1 MTPPTATKDQ
11 RQLLEQA
18 LRQLRGVRAQLAAS
32 ERAKHEPI
40 AVIGAAVRA
49 PGGVT
54 DLDGLWQLLA
64 SGTDAVGPEAGGP
77 EGHRPGKPRAS
88 RHAGL
93 LSEVDG
99 FDAGFFGMSADE
111 ADHLDPQQRLVL
123 ETAWEAAEDAGLPV
137 ERLRDRDTGVF
148 LGVYNHD
155 YLGLQLSGQA
165 EITTYTAPGGAN
177 SMAANRLS
185 YLLDLHGP
193 SMAVDTA
200 CSSSLVALHLACRAL
215 RQGDCDYALVGG
227 VNVIL
232 SEATTEATGK
242 VLPIAPGGR
251 CRTFDAEADGI
262 VRAEGCGM
270 LLLER
275 AFDADRNG
283 RQVRALIRGTAV
295 NHNGRTN
302 GLTAPSPPAQ
312 IRLLR
317 RALADA
323 AADPAEVLY
332 VEAHGTGTRLGDPIE
347 AEALREVYGA
357 GEEPCAVGS
366 VKTNFGHQEAAAGI
380 MGLLKAMLVLQTGQV
395 PPNVHFTRL
404 NPEID
409 LQGTRLTV
417 PTKLTDLPAA
427 SRRLAAV
434 SAMGF
439 GGANAHVVLE
449 AAPPAPAAAQATGPD
464 ARAAGEET
472 SGRPLLLPVS
482 ARSTGALAALAA
494 GYADRL
500 ARLGPAEAADF
511 CAAAARGRTHHSH
524 RLCLS
529 AADPAGLAARL
540 RAARTE
546 FVRPS
551 PAARRV
557 AFLFSGQGTQWAGM
571 GGELPA
577 RQPVVRAEI
586 EKCDEIIRERVG
598 WSVLDQLGAPPGESR
613 LHETEVAQL
622 SMAALQWGLA
632 ELWRSWGVTPYAV
645 TGHSMGEIVAARAAG
660 ILGREEAVDLL
671 IARARLTEEGAR
683 GGAMLSL
690 TLPVAEVEP
699 LLAEAGGRIGV
710 AAVNGP
716 RSTVVSGEPE
726 ALARV
731 EAAAAAL
738 GAKTKRLS
746 MSYAFHSPLLD
757 GTDAALAAEV
767 AALRPGRGGTRLYST
782 VTGDRI
788 EPAGLTPAHWGRN
801 LRGTVQFQAA
811 VAALARDGVDVFV
824 EIGPHP
830 ALLRDVS
837 ATLEELREQG
847 GTAGPGHLAIGSLR
861 RDRPA
866 VEALYDSLAELYC
879 AGLDLDWAAIL
890 PAPRRQVA
898 LPTYPWQRRRHWL
911 HVRPATESSG
921 ESTGGFAGNAAEAGP
936 GTGREGGPEG
946 SREGGGPAQEP
957 RAALSEAEIEAAVV
971 AFIRAQLAAALEREE
986 PVPVDGRL
994 DSLGLTSLLIVEL
1007 KNRIEREFGTQ
1018 VPLRPFL
1025 EGGTPAGLARL
1036 VARSLRGGAAAD
1048 GQ

>member
-49 PGGVT
+49 PGGVS
-54 DLDGLWQLLA
+54 DPDSLWQLLA
-64 SGTDAVGPEAGGP
+64 TGTDAVGPEAGGP
-77 EGHRPGKPRAS
+77 EGHRPGEPRPG
-88 RHAGL
+88 RYAGL

-99 FDAGFFGMSADE
+99 FDAGFFGISADE

-123 ETAWEAAEDAGLPV
+123 EAAWEAAEDAGLPV
-137 ERLRDRDTGVF
+137 ERLRERDTGVF

-165 EITTYTAPGGAN
+165 DITTYTAPGGAN

-193 SMAVDTA
+193 SVAVDTA

-232 SEATTEATGK
+232 SEATTQATGK

-262 VRAEGCGM
+262 VRAEGCGV

-275 AFDADRNG
+275 ASDADRHG
-283 RQVRALIRGTAV
+283 RHVRALIRGTAV

-312 IRLLR
+312 TRLLR

-323 AADPAEVLY
+323 AADPADVLY

-380 MGLLKAMLVLQTGQV
+380 IGLLKAMLVLQMGQV

-449 AAPPAPAAAQATGPD
+449 AAPPTPRAEAGPGRAD
-464 ARAAGEET
+464 AREGGT
-472 SGRPLLLPVS
+472 PLLLPLS

-500 ARLGPAEAADF
+500 AHLGPAEAAEF
-511 CAAAARGRTHHSH
+511 CAAAARGRTHHAY
-524 RLCLS
+524 RLCPG
-529 AADPAGLAARL
+529 AADAAGLVAQL

-546 FVRPS
+546 FTRPS

-557 AFLFSGQGTQWAGM
+557 AFVFSGQGTQWEGM
-571 GGELPA
+571 GRELLA
-577 RQPVVRAEI
+577 TQPVVRAEV
-586 EKCDEIIRERVG
+586 EKCDEVIRERVG
-598 WSVLDQLGAPPGESR
+598 WSVLDQLTAPPGESR

-632 ELWRSWGVTPYAV
+632 ELWRSWGVEPYAV
-645 TGHSMGEIVAARAAG
+645 AGHSMGEIVAARAAG

-683 GGAMLSL
+683 GGAMASL
-690 TLPVAEVEP
+690 TLPLAEVEP
-699 LLAEAGGRIGV
+699 LLAEAGGRIGIG
-710 AAVNGP
+710 AVNGP
-716 RSTVVSGEPE
+716 RSTVVSGDPE
-726 ALARV
+726 AVARV

-746 MSYAFHSPLLD
+746 VGYAFHSPLLD
-757 GTDAALAAEV
+757 GADAALAAEV
-767 AALRPGRGGTRLYST
+767 ASLTPRRGTTQLYST
-782 VTGDRI
+782 VTGDRV
-788 EPAGLTPAHWGRN
+788 EPADLTPAHWGRN
-801 LRGTVQFQAA
+801 LRGTVRFRDA
-811 VAALARDGVDVFV
+811 VAALARDGVGVFV
-824 EIGPHP
+824 EVGPHP
-830 ALLRDVS
+830 ALLRDLG
-837 ATLEELREQG
+837 ATLEERAEEG
-847 GTAGPGHLAIGSLR
+847 GTAGAGHLATGSLR

-866 VEALYDSLAELYC
+866 TEALHESLADLYC
-879 AGLDLDWAAIL
+879 AGLRLDWDAIW

-911 HVRPATESSG
+911 RMRPAAELATAQGSFTAAPAESG
-921 ESTGGFAGNAAEAGP
+921 TAAEAAG
-936 GTGREGGPEG
+936 
-946 SREGGGPAQEP
+946 
-957 RAALSEAEIEAAVV
+957 AALSGAEIEAAVTD
-971 AFIRAQLAAALEREE
+971 FIRDQLAVALEREE

-994 DSLGLTSLLIVEL
+994 DALGLTSLLIVEL

-1025 EGGTPAGLARL
+1025 EGGSPASLARL
-1036 VARSLRGGAAAD
+1036 VAQALHDGAPAAGG
-1048 GQ
+1048 Q